1 MTQKQIK
8 LDDYFLKRT
17 EQYVHPNN
25 FTGHS
30 KGLYKIAVNTN
41 GHVTS
46 AESVTS
52 NDILGNDYYNYF
64 LTSSNYTPTLNS
76 SITITCTVKNI
87 YGDTVPNKAIQLY
100 QNDVAIGNN
109 ATTNNNGVATWTITC
124 STAGIQKFSIQDT
137 TIEIFVDTTSK
148 SGHTHTTSDI
158 TNLPTIPTKTSD
170 LTNDSNFLTSHQD
183 ISGKANIADLAD
195 VATTGSYND
204 LEDKPTIPSAYT
216 HPTTHSSSMITD
228 NNVHSNIGNTTNTL
242 ENIITNIDTKLGSIG
257 NIDLI
262 EVTSSLGTASASTM
276 NKLYLIAESSSA
288 NNDNYEIFVTV
299 RTGTSGNYSY
309 DWEKVDTARIDLSDY
324 LTTTNAQQTYVAK
337 ESGKGLFSG
346 SYNDLTSKPTIPS
359 ASSTVPSADTTNGA
373 YGSGTTYARA
383 NHQHPKSSLYAEASH
398 IHSTSDIT
406 SLQTSLDDKIEESDL
421 LDLIYPIGS
430 IYMEKDTTS
439 HSVCPIQTRLGG
451 TWTRIENRFLYAS
464 ENGQG
469 VGLPGGYET
478 VTLTAAQSGV
488 PAHSHGMA
496 HTHSHNHKA
505 VGYINNS
512 LASGNAGRNIAGYT
526 GSGLSGTLS
535 TDTDAT
541 ASSKSTTDNNTA
553 QDASEAHS
561 NMPPYIIVNVW
572 ERIK

>member
-1 MTQKQIK
+1 MAQKQIK

-17 EQYVHPNN
+17 EQYVHP
-25 FTGHS
+25 
-30 KGLYKIAVNTN
+30 
-41 GHVTS
+41 
-46 AESVTS
+46 
-52 NDILGNDYYNYF
+52 
-64 LTSSNYTPTLNS
+64 
-76 SITITCTVKNI
+76 
-87 YGDTVPNKAIQLY
+87 
-100 QNDVAIGNN
+100 
-109 ATTNNNGVATWTITC
+109 
-124 STAGIQKFSIQDT
+124 
-137 TIEIFVDTTSK
+137 
-148 SGHTHTTSDI
+148 
-158 TNLPTIPTKTSD
+158 
-170 LTNDSNFLTSHQD
+170 
-183 ISGKANIADLAD
+183 
-195 VATTGSYND
+195 
-204 LEDKPTIPSAYT
+204 
-216 HPTTHSSSMITD
+216 TTHSSSMITD
-228 NNVHSNIGNTTNTL
+228 NNTHSNIGNTTNTL

-262 EVTSSLGTASASTM
+262 EVTSSLGTARASTM

-288 NNDNYEIFVTV
+288 TNDNYEIFVTV

-309 DWEKVDTARIDLSDY
+309 SWEKVDTARIDLSGY

-346 SYNDLTSKPTIPS
+346 SYNDLTEKPPIP
-359 ASSTVPSADTTNGA
+359 T
-373 YGSGTTYARA
+373 
-383 NHQHPKSSLYAEASH
+383 K
-398 IHSTSDIT
+398 TSDLTNDSNFLT
-406 SLQTSLDDKIEESDL
+406 SLPSHNHDDRYYTETEINTALNEKIEESDL

-496 HTHSHNHKA
+496 HTHSHNHKS
-505 VGYINNS
+505 VGYVNNA
-512 LASGNAGRNIAGYT
+512 LASGNAGRNILGYT

-535 TDTDAT
+535 TDTDKT
-541 ASSKSTTDNNTA
+541 ASSKSSTDNNTA

-572 ERIK
+572 ERTA

>member
-52 NDILGNDYYNYF
+52 SDILGNDYYNYF

-148 SGHTHTTSDI
+148 PGHTHTTLDI

-170 LTNDSNFLTSHQD
+170 LTNDSNFLTS
-183 ISGKANIADLAD
+183 L
-195 VATTGSYND
+195 
-204 LEDKPTIPSAYT
+204 PSHNHDDRYYT
-216 HPTTHSSSMITD
+216 ETEI
-228 NNVHSNIGNTTNTL
+228 NTALN
-242 ENIITNIDTKLGSIG
+242 E
-257 NIDLI
+257 
-262 EVTSSLGTASASTM
+262 
-276 NKLYLIAESSSA
+276 
-288 NNDNYEIFVTV
+288 
-299 RTGTSGNYSY
+299 
-309 DWEKVDTARIDLSDY
+309 
-324 LTTTNAQQTYVAK
+324 
-337 ESGKGLFSG
+337 
-346 SYNDLTSKPTIPS
+346 
-359 ASSTVPSADTTNGA
+359 
-373 YGSGTTYARA
+373 
-383 NHQHPKSSLYAEASH
+383 
-398 IHSTSDIT
+398 
-406 SLQTSLDDKIEESDL
+406 KIEESDL
-421 LDLIYPIGS
+421 LELIYPIGS

-469 VGLPGGYET
+469 VGLPGGSET

-496 HTHSHNHKA
+496 HTHNHQHTA
-505 VGYINNS
+505 IGYVNTGGGGTARRIP
-512 LASGNAGRNIAGYT
+512 IGYDNT
-526 GSGLSGTLS
+526 SAAGTLATS
-535 TDTDAT
+535 FDRT
-541 ASSKSTTDNNTA
+541 ASSKSDTDNNTA